1 MVRARAVSSGKT
13 WCLGERGGGSL
24 STRLERGHGQEND
37 ERTEGCCGSG
47 QQGTSQASV
56 VAGRQEFGR
65 GVWSLQRRA
74 HARLA
79 REPPI
84 AYHPRAYASV
94 VGTQRKRWPPTEG
107 LTVATGG
114 EHTRSS
120 SCLDVPDDTRG
131 LRSCQ
136 ERISG
141 LGRAACQYQYVP
153 YLCVASRCELI
164 LEAWKAAP
172 HGARLIVSSRA
183 PPAPGHRPTSG
194 PPSSYRSIVQPA
206 AELLV
211 VDLRKPP
218 GRPTRY

>member
-47 QQGTSQASV
+47 QQGTSRASV

-84 AYHPRAYASV
+84 AYHSRAYASV

-141 LGRAACQYQYVP
+141 LGRAACQYQYV
-153 YLCVASRCELI
+153 LMCGIEMRINFGSLEGCSTRGEADREL
-164 LEAWKAAP
+164 ACSSSSWAP
-172 HGARLIVSSRA
+172 THLWA
-183 PPAPGHRPTSG
+183 T
-194 PPSSYRSIVQPA
+194 SYRSIVQPA